1 MILQTV
7 IKKRNIS
14 AASIYTQGNSN
25 GSWEA
30 HYHSPCLSAYHRQC
44 FNVTY
49 FLYSQVARSIRGIKQ
64 QITRLII
71 SNWKSYARY
80 IQTGE
85 C

>member
-14 AASIYTQGNSN
+14 APSIYTQGNSN

-30 HYHSPCLSAYHRQC
+30 HYHSLCLSAYHRQC

-49 FLYSQVARSIRGIKQ
+49 FLYSQVAQSIREIKQ
-64 QITRLII
+64 NHKID
-71 SNWKSYARY
+71 N
-80 IQTGE
+80 
-85 C
+85 

>member
-1 MILQTV
+1 M

-14 AASIYTQGNSN
+14 APSIYTQGNSN

-30 HYHSPCLSAYHRQC
+30 HYHSPCLSAYHRLY
-44 FNVTY
+44 FNDAY
-49 FLYSQVARSIRGIKQ
+49 FLYSQVAQSIRKIKKKQ

-71 SNWKSYARY
+71 SNWKSCARY